1 MAQGTRF
8 STPNLEPFMRPNFLI
23 LMQVREDSEEH
34 SMEDREDGGCETSK
48 KRKEPLDL
56 DDGLVSNLLY

>member
-1 MAQGTRF
+1 
-8 STPNLEPFMRPNFLI
+8 MRPNFLI